1 MNNNDSVIQKK
12 MGLNPVFKKV
22 NESLIDV
29 FCGVGW
35 NQWSRFEVKFE
46 NGRGVLK
53 LVKGRPMEKAEFRQ
67 LYQEI
72 FT

>member
-1 MNNNDSVIQKK
+1 MTQNATIFA
-12 MGLNPVFKKV
+12 PVFKKV

-29 FCGVGW
+29 FCGIGW

-72 FT
+72 FP

>member
-1 MNNNDSVIQKK
+1 MNHDIETKQMNQKS
-12 MGLNPVFKKV
+12 VFKKV

-29 FCGVGW
+29 FCGIGW